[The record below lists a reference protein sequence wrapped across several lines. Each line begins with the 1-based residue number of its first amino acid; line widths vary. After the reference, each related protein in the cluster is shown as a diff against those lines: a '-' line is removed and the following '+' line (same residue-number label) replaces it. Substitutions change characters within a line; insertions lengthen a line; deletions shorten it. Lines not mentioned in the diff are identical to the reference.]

1 VSRRAAH
8 KETERFIQALRD
20 AGLHVWD
27 KRGGSTGYVVR
38 TRDGR
43 IVGAFGTNVST
54 TTRKNIIAQ
63 ARHCGVIV
71 DKSAVRQ

>member
-1 VSRRAAH
+1 MSRRAAH
-8 KETERFIQALRD
+8 KETDRFIRALRD

-43 IVGAFGTNVST
+43 IVGAFGTTVST
-54 TTRKNIIAQ
+54 KTRQNIIAQ
-63 ARHCGVIV
+63 ARHCGVTV
-71 DKSAVRQ
+71 DKRAVQP